1 MWTAAR
7 GGQLGADHDKK
18 ILISVHCAVMIRLKV
33 LMKYPRPKLLSKLLI
48 AQQAELNNW
57 LAFLN

>member
-1 MWTAAR
+1 
-7 GGQLGADHDKK
+7 
-18 ILISVHCAVMIRLKV
+18 MIRLKV